1 MEQTRPLTA
10 TGKEREGRRR
20 LENEGEASVPHSP
33 VTTPPPTRPQLLEV
47 LPTPISPT
55 HRLALL
61 LGEIPDQ
68 THLPLSVASPA
79 TPPGPYYCPRR
90 KPANT

>member
-68 THLPLSVASPA
+68 TH
-79 TPPGPYYCPRR
+79 PPSIRNEAPPPPSSMARL
-90 KPANT
+90 